1 MKKSSLGMLHCLISV
16 QRSPNI
22 MTTQRSHSII
32 IKRREGGRDLGGVA
46 VLFCGSYKCSI
57 LNFVQLFI
65 NSFSH
70 FHHIVSSWTE
80 LTHEDFSGTIFVFLV
95 YFYKNNTLRPRH
107 HILEPFWI
115 THTLIIW
122 PTQIL
127 GPDVLPCAQC
137 QHINFIISYCYQF
150 CPRHS
155 INKCPQWSQA
165 FTVES
170 REGKEKCQFRI
181 SKHQKY

>member
-1 MKKSSLGMLHCLISV
+1 MKKSSLGMLHCLISL

-32 IKRREGGRDLGGVA
+32 IKRREGVG
-46 VLFCGSYKCSI
+46 LFCGSYKCSI

-80 LTHEDFSGTIFVFLV
+80 LTHEDFLGTIFVFLA
-95 YFYKNNTLRPRH
+95 YFYKSNTLRPRH

-122 PTQIL
+122 PTQML

-137 QHINFIISYCYQF
+137 AYFLLLLVLSETQHKQMSTMVTSFYSRKQGGKGKM
-150 CPRHS
+150 S
-155 INKCPQWSQA
+155 IQNQQTS
-165 FTVES
+165 
-170 REGKEKCQFRI
+170 
-181 SKHQKY
+181 